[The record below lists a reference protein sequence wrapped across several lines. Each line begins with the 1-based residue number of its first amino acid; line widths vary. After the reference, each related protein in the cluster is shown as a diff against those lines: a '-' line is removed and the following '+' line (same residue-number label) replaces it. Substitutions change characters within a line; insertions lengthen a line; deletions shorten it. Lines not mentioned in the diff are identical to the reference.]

1 MAVFVLDKQKRPLMP
16 CTEKRARLLLERG
29 RAVVVRLAPFTI
41 RLKGVRA
48 EVPKGKK
55 AGVHVGR
62 VAVRRTGSFN
72 IQTQGGTV
80 RGISYRHCRL
90 LQRADGYGYSFQP
103 KPNTEEARRAA

>member
-1 MAVFVLDKQKRPLMP
+1 MAWQ
-16 CTEKRARLLLERG
+16 ARHGSQQRLYE
-29 RAVVVRLAPFTI
+29 AVTDY
-41 RLKGVRA
+41 VRA

-80 RGISYRHCRL
+80 QGISYRHCRL